1 MISHSHF
8 TIKDCIHIEIFSLFG
23 FSTRFIAKI
32 LSRHHSTIARELSRN
47 KSKDF
52 YHAETAQSLYTKR
65 RMSNFPKDK
74 FSDIIGQIISDK
86 ITEKLSP
93 EQIVHTVLNGIIF
106 LKTIY
111 KWIY

>member
-1 MISHSHF
+1 
-8 TIKDCIHIEIFSLFG
+8 
-23 FSTRFIAKI
+23 
-32 LSRHHSTIARELSRN
+32 
-47 KSKDF
+47 
-52 YHAETAQSLYTKR
+52 
-65 RMSNFPKDK
+65 MSNFPKDK

-93 EQIVHTVLNGIIF
+93 EQIVNTVLNEIIF